1 MALRPGRPKVIAG
14 KTEPQGG
21 AMDKPE
27 KRVDLNS
34 ELGMSRRDLLRRG
47 AVVGGTLLWV
57 APAIQ
62 SLGPRAL
69 AQNVGSGS
77 CSACYCW
84 DGDKNDPN
92 TPDGKLH
99 EFGSEDFF
107 LVPGQ
112 ASEADCRDWCRHQN
126 AYASSGGAFDH
137 AYENFQFCKGTV
149 CGTRVSKHEG
159 ADKHGAFC
167 T

>member
-1 MALRPGRPKVIAG
+1 
-14 KTEPQGG
+14 
-21 AMDKPE
+21 MDKPE

-62 SLGPRAL
+62 SLGPKAL

-84 DGDKNDPN
+84 DGDKNDP
-92 TPDGKLH
+92 GLGH
-99 EFGSEDFF
+99 ETGSTDFF
-107 LVPGQ
+107 ENPGG
-112 ASEADCRDWCRHQN
+112 ASAADCRDFCRHQG
-126 AYASSGGAFDH
+126 AYASGGGAPNH
-137 AYENFQFCKGTV
+137 AYENYQFCKGTI
-149 CGTRVSKHEG
+149 CGTRVSASQSG
-159 ADKHGAFC
+159 ADNHGAFC
-167 T
+167 S